1 MFELIRFKITA
12 FTLHF
17 LYLFFRVGL
26 RVIYGKEERDQLILD
41 GHFELYHRLNRK
53 KYSMLWASSKY
64 GNESWEPQVS
74 KFLKSIKGSL
84 FVDIGASVG
93 YYTLLLAGNF
103 AEVIAVEPEPES
115 YRGLLENTE
124 HLSHVRAVQA
134 AISDED
140 GETTLYVSPTIGWHT
155 LIPRPEKTFR
165 YSTSKTRTVTLRTL
179 LKDKRASLVKVDTEG
194 AELVILDGAVSE
206 QVDSWLVE
214 AHWGAE
220 RKHELEEKLRGMGY
234 ETTWITEA
242 HIFAYNESF
251 I

>member
-1 MFELIRFKITA
+1 MIEMIRFKITV
-12 FTLHF
+12 FILRF
-17 LYLFFRVGL
+17 LYLVFRVGL

-41 GHFELYHRLNRK
+41 GHFKLYHRLSRK

-74 KFLKSIKGSL
+74 KFLKSIKGDL

-115 YRGLLENTE
+115 YGGLLENTE
-124 HLSHVRAVQA
+124 HLDNIRTVQV

-140 GETTLYVSPTIGWHT
+140 GETTLHVSPTIGWHT

-165 YSTSKTRTVTLRTL
+165 YSASKTRIMTLRTL
-179 LKDKRASLVKVDTEG
+179 LEGRTASLVKVDTEG
-194 AELVILDGAVSE
+194 AELMILDGAPPELVKA
-206 QVDSWLVE
+206 WLIE
-214 AHWGAE
+214 AHWGSQ
-220 RKHELEEKLRGMGY
+220 RKRELEEKLVGMGY
-234 ETTWITEA
+234 ETKWISES
-242 HIFAYNESF
+242 HIYAY
-251 I
+251 